1 MVVKLEKQRGLSKVS
16 VGILLKSTRKK
27 LHCFV
32 AVLRRKGN
40 IENCVFKMTKAHERN
55 NNRSI

>member
-1 MVVKLEKQRGLSKVS
+1 MVVKLDEQRGLSKVS
-16 VGILLKSTRKK
+16 VGILLKSIRKN
-27 LHCFV
+27 CN
-32 AVLRRKGN
+32 VLRRKGK